1 MRNIPLTPATPVCT
15 IRHMSNTHPTTAR
28 TPASWCPLCYG
39 FTNTGNGK
47 CASCNEPKGEVR

>member
-1 MRNIPLTPATPVCT
+1 
-15 IRHMSNTHPTTAR
+15 MSNTHPTTAR
-28 TPASWCPLCYG
+28 TPASWCPPCYG